1 MDGTSEWWAEEHQ
14 RERDLS
20 LNTLMD
26 DGKWMFPVIRPQ
38 PVVKIDIT
46 RQIKEI
52 ENLIIDRHGRI
63 VGKKNEQIGKY
74 RCLNESI
81 F

>member
-14 RERDLS
+14 RERDLR
-20 LNTLMD
+20 LNTLI
-26 DGKWMFPVIRPQ
+26 DGKWMFPVTRPQ

-63 VGKKNEQIGKY
+63 IGKKDE
-74 RCLNESI
+74 I
-81 F
+81 FRYSR

>member
-1 MDGTSEWWAEEHQ
+1 MDGKSEWWAEECQ

-20 LNTLMD
+20 LNVLMN
-26 DGKWMFPVIRPQ
+26 DGKWMFPVTRPQ

-52 ENLIIDRHGRI
+52 ENLIIDRQGRI
-63 VGKKNEQIGKY
+63 IGKKDE
-74 RCLNESI
+74 I
-81 F
+81 FRYSR